1 MKKSIQKLGARSRLS
16 TELLRDRIFDS
27 VRGAQSLRIFTPR
40 MKQPCH
46 LGGLFFILEKNSAI
60 ALLNEDKALELMEK
74 MGFLTLSYPWR
85 AFYKDMS
92 YGVNDC
98 G

>member
-1 MKKSIQKLGARSRLS
+1 MTIQMMKLK
-16 TELLRDRIFDS
+16 F
-27 VRGAQSLRIFTPR
+27 
-40 MKQPCH
+40 QPEQ
-46 LGGLFFILEKNSAI
+46 FATI